1 MRNIKII
8 LDYDGSK
15 YKGWQKQNQKGNKVS
30 TIQDKI
36 EKILSKMTGE
46 EVQLIGCGRT
56 DSGVHAKNYVANF
69 KTNSTMLLEEIIKY
83 INEYLPE
90 DITIKDVREAS
101 ERFHSR
107 FNVKAKTY
115 EYTIDNN
122 EFKNVFLRKYAWH
135 IEDQL
140 NLEEMRKASKYLL
153 GTHDFKSFTSLKS
166 KNKSTIRTINNIEIL
181 ENKNIIKIKI
191 NGNGFLLNMVRIIVG
206 TLVQVGIGNVKS
218 EDIEKIL
225 KLKERSK
232 DSEKAPAHGLCL
244 LELSY

>member
-1 MRNIKII
+1 MRNIKIV

-15 YKGWQKQNQKGNKVS
+15 YKGWQKQNQKGSNVA

-56 DSGVHAKNYVANF
+56 DSGVHAQNYVANF
-69 KTNSTMLLEEIIKY
+69 KTNSIMSLEKIIEY

-90 DITIKDVREAS
+90 DITIKDIREAS
-101 ERFHSR
+101 GRFHSR

-122 EFKNVFLRKYAWH
+122 KFKNVFLRKYAWH
-135 IEDQL
+135 IDNQL

-166 KNKSTIRTINNIEIL
+166 KNKSTIRTINYIEIL

-206 TLVQVGIGNVKS
+206 TLVQVGIGNIKY

-225 KLKERSK
+225 ESKERSK

-244 LELSY
+244 LELIY